1 MTEAPEYGVV
11 FLPIRPASQ
20 VSVFPLRILK
30 LSGAERKSNNKFGK
44 QVCQQSDLYIWND
57 RLFDIQIRT
66 ALSYRKIKSLYERGV
81 NYGEIF

>member
-1 MTEAPEYGVV
+1 MTEALEYGVV
-11 FLPIRPASQ
+11 FLPIQPASQ

-30 LSGAERKSNNKFGK
+30 LSGAERKCNNKFGE
-44 QVCQQSDLYIWND
+44 QVCQQADLYIWND
-57 RLFDIQIRT
+57 RLLGIQIRP